1 VFSARRE
8 LNMVGESDVVMD
20 QSFCMEVLGGEGEV
34 GVAEVIFSE
43 RAALA

>member
-1 VFSARRE
+1 MAE
-8 LNMVGESDVVMD
+8 ESDVVMD